1 MRQFYYTGILLIIFF
16 IGSVNGQITINSN
29 EWPNTFGTQW
39 TYFFTED
46 TLGIGIPVT
55 LGTTGGPQTWTFS
68 EGMFPVGDI
77 QTATVVDPTT
87 TPYTSTFPTA
97 DHAWQ
102 TVWQSGGIQFINY
115 SYLQLTSVAFLSL
128 GYASTDGSFTILED
142 NVPDDLILEFPA
154 TLGTSWTSNY
164 TVTTTP
170 FPGSTQ
176 FDSTSRS
183 TMIDAWGTVQLP
195 TGSFNCLRV
204 RDDEI
209 SYYQFYVGGMLI
221 SSDTITS
228 YTYSWITEQEGW
240 LAEVISL
247 EDEPNPNFS
256 LAEGVTFRT
265 ASSGLED
272 KQSSLIEDLVLY
284 QNYPNPFNPSTSIEY
299 SLSKST
305 DLEITI
311 YNLLGEKIQV
321 LFSGRQEAGNH
332 SVEFSGKDL
341 PSGIYLY
348 LLKSGDFEAYKKCIL
363 LK

>member
-1 MRQFYYTGILLIIFF
+1 
-16 IGSVNGQITINSN
+16 
-29 EWPNTFGTQW
+29 
-39 TYFFTED
+39 
-46 TLGIGIPVT
+46 
-55 LGTTGGPQTWTFS
+55 
-68 EGMFPVGDI
+68 
-77 QTATVVDPTT
+77 
-87 TPYTSTFPTA
+87 
-97 DHAWQ
+97 
-102 TVWQSGGIQFINY
+102 
-115 SYLQLTSVAFLSL
+115 VAFLSP
-128 GYASTDGSFTILED
+128 GYAGTAGPFTLLED

-164 TVTTTP
+164 TVTSTP

-183 TMIDAWGTVQLP
+183 SMVDAWGTVQLP

-209 SYYQFYVGGMLI
+209 SIYNFYIGGILQ
-221 SSDTITS
+221 SSDTIAT
-228 YTYSWITEQEGW
+228 YTYSWIAEQEGW
-240 LAEVISL
+240 LAEVVSM

-265 ASSGLED
+265 TSTGL
-272 KQSSLIEDLVLY
+272 KGNQSPSINDFVLY
-284 QNYPNPFNPSTSIEY
+284 QNYPNPFNPTTRIEY
-299 SLSKST
+299 SLSRST

-321 LFSGRQEAGNH
+321 LFSGKQEAGNH

-348 LLKSGDFEAYKKCIL
+348 QLKSKDFETYKKCIL